1 MLVYMGKQ
9 RKIVG
14 KIVRTLL
21 VGLVVFIAAGNLM
34 ILGANVLLRATVDS
48 PAAPKL
54 PGIENI
60 AAVDQ
65 HLWRGGAPNAT
76 GYKALAR
83 NGVGTIVDLRAERDL
98 QVDEQ
103 LLRRLGLKRIH
114 IPMRDG
120 QAPTPDQVERFLS
133 VMQASKK
140 RVFVHCGAGVGRTGT
155 MAASYLVETGKAESS
170 EALGRNLA
178 VGPPSLEQIT
188 YVAGLSGED
197 VSSPPAAITF
207 MSRVIDGPRRMWV
220 NITHAYQD

>member
-1 MLVYMGKQ
+1 MFSYMARQ
-9 RKIVG
+9 RKIAG
-14 KIVRTLL
+14 KIVKTLL
-21 VGLVVFIAAGNLM
+21 ISLVIFIAAGNLL

-48 PAAPKL
+48 PQVPKL
-54 PGIENI
+54 PGIGNL
-60 AAVDQ
+60 AAVDH
-65 HLWRGGAPNAT
+65 HLWRGGAPNAA

-83 NGVGTIVDLRAERDL
+83 NGVGTIVDLRAERNL
-98 QVDEQ
+98 QVDER
-103 LLRRLGLKRIH
+103 LLDRLGLKRIR

-120 QAPTPDQVERFLS
+120 QAPTPDQVRRFLS
-133 VMQASKK
+133 VVKNSKD

-155 MAASYLVETGKAESS
+155 MAASYLVETGKAGSA

-178 VGPPSLEQIT
+178 VGPPSLEQIS
-188 YVAGLSGED
+188 YVAGLAGDD